1 MNNTKINLELNINE
15 FNPDNYEIRTETKNK
30 EINFSLK
37 KGLNIKFQRVIT
49 DKDGIKKETNEYV
62 YKKRK

>member
-30 EINFSLK
+30 EINLSLK